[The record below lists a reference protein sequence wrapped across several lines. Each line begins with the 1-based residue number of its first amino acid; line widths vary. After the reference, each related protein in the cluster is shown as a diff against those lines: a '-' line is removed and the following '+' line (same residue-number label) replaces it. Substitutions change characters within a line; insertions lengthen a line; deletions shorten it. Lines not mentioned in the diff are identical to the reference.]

1 MGVMRVAGA
10 GMAVSAALPL
20 GAAAVVA
27 AGLGGAGPSAEAL
40 ADIPGPLL
48 GAYAGAAATCPGLA
62 WSVLAAVGKAESDH
76 GRSGGARLG
85 PDGSVA
91 PPIVGVALDG
101 AGVAAVADSDGGRLD
116 GDAARDRAVGP
127 MQFLPAT
134 WAAWGRDGSGDGRA
148 DPHNALDAAAAAAAY
163 LCGPDGR
170 LGDVAAALRS
180 YNRSDA
186 YVAEVLATA
195 ARYDPAAPAAASA
208 DALASH
214 PRLVLSPAARADL
227 ASGLVDPRLV
237 TVLGLAAARVE
248 VAVGVIRTGHD
259 QCVGGGSRAERPACR
274 VSNHWHHRGV
284 DLVAVGGR
292 PVGVD
297 NAEAAA
303 LVEMLRRLPDDLR
316 PDEIGVPWAALDPLP
331 GVFSDAG
338 HRSHL
343 HLGWGPAGAGPI
355 PTTQGGSR

>member
-1 MGVMRVAGA
+1 MQVVGA

-27 AGLGGAGPSAEAL
+27 AGAAGAGPSAEAL

-48 GAYAGAAATCPGLA
+48 GAYRRAAAACPGLA
-62 WSVLAAVGKAESDH
+62 WSVVAAVGKVESDH

-85 PDGSVA
+85 ADGAVS

-101 AGVAAVADSDGGRLD
+101 AGVAAVADTDGGRLD
-116 GDAARDRAVGP
+116 GDATWDRAVGP

-148 DPHNALDAAAAAAAY
+148 DPQNAFDAVASAGAY

-170 LGDVAAALRS
+170 VDDVAAALRS

-186 YVAEVLATA
+186 YVAEVAATA
-195 ARYDPAAPAAASA
+195 AAYDAAAPLAPAAAGVV
-208 DALASH
+208 SH
-214 PRLVLSPAARADL
+214 PGLVLSPSARADL
-227 ASGLVDPRLV
+227 ASGRIDRRLV
-237 TVLGLAAARVE
+237 SVLALAAARFE

-259 QCVGGGSRAERPACR
+259 QCVGGGSRAERPRCR
-274 VSNHWHHRGV
+274 VSHHWHGRGV

-292 PVGVD
+292 AVGVG
-297 NAEAAA
+297 NAEARA
-303 LVEMLRRLPDDLR
+303 LVEMLRRLPADLR

-331 GVFSDAG
+331 GVFSDAA

-343 HLGWGPAGAGPI
+343 HLGWGPAGGGHPL
-355 PTTQGGSR
+355 PTTQGGSP